1 MEFENVNPQSKDHEE
16 LIIEFPELFSAPKFN
31 HSQLVEIYVEEFFRR
46 VSKLSNHPF
55 KRVGFIADVPI
66 MKSVLTKLLLDYEK
80 VLMDGFIRHLDDAAT
95 QIQDDPGYSQGPLA
109 DASGGPRS

>member
-1 MEFENVNPQSKDHEE
+1 MEFENVNLQSKNQEE
-16 LIIEFPELFSAPKFN
+16 LIIEFTELFSAPKFN

-46 VSKLSNHPF
+46 VSKLSNHPI

-80 VLMDGFIRHLDDAAT
+80 VLIDGFISHLDDSAT
-95 QIQDDPGYSQGPLA
+95 QIQKAPGSSQGPLA
-109 DASGGPRS
+109 DGLR